1 MSKLSF
7 ALLSVY
13 LIVVTALVAD
23 IYLLA
28 VGGPM
33 TIRISSILMAGGCCN
48 E

>member
-28 VGGPM
+28 GGCPM
-33 TIRISSILMAGGCCN
+33 TIRIASILMAGGYYN